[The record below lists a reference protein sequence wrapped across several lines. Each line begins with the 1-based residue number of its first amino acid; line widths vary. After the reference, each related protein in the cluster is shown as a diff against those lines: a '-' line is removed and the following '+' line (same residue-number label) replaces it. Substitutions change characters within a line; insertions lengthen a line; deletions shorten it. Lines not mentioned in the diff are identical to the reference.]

1 MTCFLKPTGVGQMYV
16 VGFFL
21 QSDSCEKI
29 SSGFS
34 AKSCAVLNFNA
45 IWQPVIRLAKMRL
58 GIWLKRGNF
67 IIR

>member
-1 MTCFLKPTGVGQMYV
+1 MAPETKINNFGSAKLVFMVGHHFL
-16 VGFFL
+16 GFFL

-58 GIWLKRGNF
+58 GIW
-67 IIR
+67 